1 MRPTTIALVVVLLGC
16 SGKDPPSDGGDGEAA
31 RRLAYELLA
40 RPESK
45 SIGPLE
51 YVELDALAPAQRG
64 RRVKVH
70 GFVEDAPIERTPDGA
85 RHRFTMAQ
93 RGAKLVVE
101 HTGTLPDRF
110 QPKLEVI
117 VTGTLSDDGTQIASD
132 ELIAKCPETYE
143 DGSTPR

>member
-1 MRPTTIALVVVLLGC
+1 MRTTTIALVVVLLGC
-16 SGKDPPSDGGDGEAA
+16 GGKDPPSDGGDGEAA
-31 RRLAYELLA
+31 RLAAELLA
-40 RPESK
+40 RVDAK
-45 SIGPLE
+45 TIGPLE
-51 YVELDALAPAQRG
+51 YVEVDALDAAQRG

-101 HTGTLPDRF
+101 HQGMLPDRF

-117 VTGTLSDDGTQIASD
+117 VTGTLSDDGTRIASD
-132 ELIAKCPETYE
+132 ELVAKCPETYE
-143 DGSTPR
+143 DGSKPR